1 MTKNKYGSR
10 YQCFKC
16 GCKFY
21 DLNKPKAICPKC
33 GADQSGAPKREK
45 SAHAAVHKIPVI
57 PIPEE
62 ELSEE
67 IAPDIIE
74 EGEEGFVGIE
84 DEEFPIEI
92 KEEEEEF

>member
-45 SAHAAVHKIPVI
+45 SAHAAVHKMPVI
-57 PIPEE
+57 PIPDE

-84 DEEFPIEI
+84 DEEFLIEI

>member
-1 MTKNKYGSR
+1 MTKNKYGNR

-21 DLNKPKAICPKC
+21 DLNNPKAICPKC
-33 GADQSGAPKREK
+33 GADQASAPKREK
-45 SAHAAVHKIPVI
+45 SAHAAVHKPPVI

-67 IAPDIIE
+67 IVTDIE
-74 EGEEGFVGIE
+74 EGEEGFGLPE
-84 DEEFPIEI
+84 EEFPLEI
-92 KEEEEEF
+92 NENEEEL